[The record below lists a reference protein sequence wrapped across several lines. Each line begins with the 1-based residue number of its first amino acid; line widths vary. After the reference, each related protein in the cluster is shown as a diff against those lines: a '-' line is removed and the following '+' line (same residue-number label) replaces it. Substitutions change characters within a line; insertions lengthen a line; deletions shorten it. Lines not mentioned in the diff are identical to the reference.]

1 MRTLAGL
8 YMRVQFFVQHLSSQ
22 YGLKTAHYMLQPLMA
37 DSGHYEGSSNAQL
50 QRMHQDCNAL

>member
-8 YMRVQFFVQHLSSQ
+8 YMRVQFFQHLSSQ

-37 DSGHYEGSSNAQL
+37 DSGYYEGSSNAQL
-50 QRMHQDCNAL
+50 QRMPQDCNAL